1 MGSGMIIWMLLF
13 WFALG
18 ALLHTYI
25 LYPWLLKL
33 WSAGKQLPDLKCPDE
48 DLPMVSVLMAAYN
61 EEKVIR
67 RKLESIF
74 QSDYPAEKLE
84 LVVGSDGSTDATNAI
99 MEEFIG
105 RGHRIVFKNFGGR
118 TGKSGIINQIYPL
131 AKGTIFI
138 PTDANIMFSPGMVR
152 KLVDRLSDPTI
163 GLVGA
168 NIVNTGMQS
177 DGISFQEEAYIK
189 RENIIKYREGLLWGY
204 DDGGF
209 WSMLCHSQGKFSPH
223 TGQFPDGRFSHHIA
237 GNSGWFE
244 GNM

>member
-13 WFALG
+13 WFAVG

-118 TGKSGIINQIYPL
+118 TGKIRHHQSNLSFGQGDYIYPYRRQYHVYTRH
-131 AKGTIFI
+131 GTQ
-138 PTDANIMFSPGMVR
+138 
-152 KLVDRLSDPTI
+152 
-163 GLVGA
+163 VG
-168 NIVNTGMQS
+168 
-177 DGISFQEEAYIK
+177 
-189 RENIIKYREGLLWGY
+189 
-204 DDGGF
+204 
-209 WSMLCHSQGKFSPH
+209 
-223 TGQFPDGRFSHHIA
+223 
-237 GNSGWFE
+237 
-244 GNM
+244 